1 MNMIQRTIFFICL
14 MSVSVS
20 LLAAAK
26 LPKLVY
32 QKLQIAH
39 SLMDTEQWL
48 EARVLLEKLSAETN
62 HKYAQA
68 LIAQSQGQIAIHQEN
83 MALALGYFEKALEL
97 QVLDELANNQ
107 LRHSISQLHCSI
119 EEWIPC
125 REKMQEWMRLSPEKV
140 KASDYIVLAQAYA
153 ATESWKDVI
162 DPTSQALKLNQNAP
176 KSWHQM
182 LVVSH
187 NNLAQWPE
195 AISAQES
202 LLAHFSE
209 DAQEWRRLVSL
220 HLNRED
226 SLSALNSMRLP
237 YERGL
242 MTTESDVRQMT
253 LLLYHA
259 DLPYQAARTLR
270 KAMDRGRTEM
280 SEKNMTLLAGLWV
293 EAKSFNDA
301 VVAYRE
307 LIHISPKRK
316 WYKQLASLYFQ
327 EKNWSTAI
335 DVIKQAGQDNKLEL
349 NEQEQD
355 DLELMHG
362 MALINLSEF
371 KKAKGILEP
380 LTNRESVKSQAENW
394 LSYIA
399 QLQRV

>member
-1 MNMIQRTIFFICL
+1 
-14 MSVSVS
+14 
-20 LLAAAK
+20 
-26 LPKLVY
+26 
-32 QKLQIAH
+32 
-39 SLMDTEQWL
+39 
-48 EARVLLEKLSAETN
+48 
-62 HKYAQA
+62 
-68 LIAQSQGQIAIHQEN
+68 
-83 MALALGYFEKALEL
+83 MATTGLTAFE
-97 QVLDELANNQ
+97 
-107 LRHSISQLHCSI
+107 
-119 EEWIPC
+119 P
-125 REKMQEWMRLSPEKV
+125 
-140 KASDYIVLAQAYA
+140 
-153 ATESWKDVI
+153 
-162 DPTSQALKLNQNAP
+162 
-176 KSWHQM
+176 
-182 LVVSH
+182 
-187 NNLAQWPE
+187 
-195 AISAQES
+195 
-202 LLAHFSE
+202 
-209 DAQEWRRLVSL
+209 
-220 HLNRED
+220 ED